1 MTIQKLI
8 ELLQTHHEQN
18 RELEIEIAF
27 ANGDV
32 KYLPVDIEFTLDGDV
47 YLTTNEIK

>member
-8 ELLQTHHEQN
+8 ELLQTHDDQQ
-18 RELEIEIAF
+18 REVEIVLT
-27 ANGDV
+27 DDQV
-32 KYLPVDIEFTLDGDV
+32 LPVDIEFTLDGDV